1 MAPRE
6 LILTMTK
13 NRMDKLNQFGG
24 SAIPIRVKG
33 AGKSGEFTAL
43 MVPKNSGGMLSAAG
57 QRGGNFSAAGMQRG
71 GTNWLNVAKKA
82 SAVASPLA
90 MQAGPEMAPVSA
102 GLAAFAGSGKKKK
115 AGVSKKTGKKVKKG
129 IDLAAQIGSIIA
141 PRAQSERSEAS
152 VAARGGGYQENGHA
166 SSVGTIAA
174 AKLFPFKV
182 KTNVTMF

>member
-6 LILTMTK
+6 MIVTMTK

-24 SAIPIRVKG
+24 GPIPIRVKG

-57 QRGGNFSAAGMQRG
+57 MHGGMLSAAGAQRG

-90 MQAGPEMAPVSA
+90 MLAGPEMAPVSA

-115 AGVSKKTGKKVKKG
+115 VGVSEKAG
-129 IDLAAQIGSIIA
+129 
-141 PRAQSERSEAS
+141 
-152 VAARGGGYQENGHA
+152 
-166 SSVGTIAA
+166 
-174 AKLFPFKV
+174 
-182 KTNVTMF
+182 

>member
-6 LILTMTK
+6 MIVTMTK

-33 AGKSGEFTAL
+33 AGKSGEFTAV

-57 QRGGNFSAAGMQRG
+57 MHGGMLSAAGTQRG

-90 MQAGPEMAPVSA
+90 MLAGPEMAA
-102 GLAAFAGSGKKKK
+102 G
-115 AGVSKKTGKKVKKG
+115 
-129 IDLAAQIGSIIA
+129 
-141 PRAQSERSEAS
+141 ERWSRCVCWQRQEEE
-152 VAARGGGYQENGHA
+152 GGR
-166 SSVGTIAA
+166 
-174 AKLFPFKV
+174 
-182 KTNVTMF
+182 